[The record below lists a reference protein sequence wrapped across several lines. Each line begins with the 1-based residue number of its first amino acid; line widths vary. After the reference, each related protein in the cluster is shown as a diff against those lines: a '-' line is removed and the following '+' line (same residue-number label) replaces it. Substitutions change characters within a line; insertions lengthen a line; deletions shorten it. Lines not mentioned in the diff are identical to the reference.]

1 MILAMMYK
9 SEPRHLRLIM
19 IDPKMLE
26 LSVYQD
32 IPHLLAPVV
41 VDMKQAVNALTWC
54 VAEMDRRYK
63 LMNWLGVRNL
73 SGYNHRVAE
82 QELQDPFAL
91 DAGKAE
97 KLVPLPQ
104 IVVVVDELADLM

>member
-1 MILAMMYK
+1 M
-9 SEPRHLRLIM
+9 RLIL

-41 VDMKQAVNALTWC
+41 IDMKQATNALSWC

-63 LMNWLGVRNL
+63 LMNWIAARNL
-73 SGYNHRVAE
+73 SGYNHKVAE
-82 QELQDPFAL
+82 RKLDDPFSPDSGEA
-91 DAGKAE
+91 AE
-97 KLVPLPQ
+97 
-104 IVVVVDELADLM
+104 ARSRCRTSWW